1 MNLPYNINI
10 FDIFGNNMDF
20 RINNVHGKYKITLD
34 DSYAGIVFVR
44 YTGNNLSKVVKV
56 ILR

>member
-1 MNLPYNINI
+1 
-10 FDIFGNNMDF
+10 MDF
-20 RINNVHGKYKITLD
+20 RINNVNGKYKITLD